1 MASRGPPC
9 DSPASCFHILQQ
21 ACKRLTTRCY
31 NIIMKSSVGT
41 LDKSDV
47 SIKTCL
53 SLKLTLDV
61 GMFII
66 LLVAKFRLGQSNS
79 FSLRAKVPQLFC
91 SRERKFY
98 DAFAPG
104 SESSTSFSLQG
115 AKVPRHFHT
124 WNFHSRERKF
134 LRAKVP

>member
-1 MASRGPPC
+1 MRALAGKPHDAIVKFAMYQNAQWHHAVLDPC
-9 DSPASCFHILQQ
+9 DSPASCFHVLYQ

-31 NIIMKSSVGT
+31 NIIIKSSVGT

-47 SIKTCL
+47 LIKICL

-61 GMFII
+61 GVFII

-98 DAFAPG
+98 G
-104 SESSTSFSLQG
+104 VTSHTATYLINTHLQLI
-115 AKVPRHFHT
+115 
-124 WNFHSRERKF
+124 S
-134 LRAKVP
+134 